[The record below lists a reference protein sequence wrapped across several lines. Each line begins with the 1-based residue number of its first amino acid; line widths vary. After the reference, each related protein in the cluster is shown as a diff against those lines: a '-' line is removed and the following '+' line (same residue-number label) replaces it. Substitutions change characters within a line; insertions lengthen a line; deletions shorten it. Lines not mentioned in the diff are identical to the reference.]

1 MESNVNTYKIT
12 QNNKEYTLTASIVQ
26 NSVRLM
32 CKNNSNTSIKFCRDY
47 TVEQL
52 KQLDQIFNTI
62 QTPLQALEYIDKAL
76 RLEKVSITE
85 DAQEIKINF
94 FLQVEDIPN
103 QTEIPIQETNTT
115 TTTTTTDTYY
125 NTYIDISS
133 YNQAD
138 LTTATNIENYDTTAY
153 EQTDAQYTGIIDNT
167 DNYLQNIDT
176 ANTVDTGFDFSNI
189 VLINIKTQPQPNIT
203 NIPQHSR
210 YLPQSKITKH
220 MKQLKIMNN
229 ILQISKQHLQM
240 FLISLQSKKTPQI
253 KY

>member
-94 FLQVEDIPN
+94 FYKSKTSLIKLKFLYKKQIP
-103 QTEIPIQETNTT
+103 
-115 TTTTTTDTYY
+115 
-125 NTYIDISS
+125 
-133 YNQAD
+133 
-138 LTTATNIENYDTTAY
+138 
-153 EQTDAQYTGIIDNT
+153 
-167 DNYLQNIDT
+167 
-176 ANTVDTGFDFSNI
+176 
-189 VLINIKTQPQPNIT
+189 
-203 NIPQHSR
+203 
-210 YLPQSKITKH
+210 LPQLRLLIHTII
-220 MKQLKIMNN
+220 Q
-229 ILQISKQHLQM
+229 ILIYHHIIK
-240 FLISLQSKKTPQI
+240 LI
-253 KY
+253 